1 MSKSV
6 TDSADHD
13 IHAPAEDRSIHTKAS
28 EARDKLN
35 AVLADLRVKAQQTE
49 QAIRKNLVHAEQ
61 SVREGVAHTE
71 TRIKENPFAAV
82 GIAAGIGFV
91 IGLLVNRNR

>member
-1 MSKSV
+1 MSKTV
-6 TDSADHD
+6 TDGADHD
-13 IHAPAEDRSIHTKAS
+13 ISASAEDSATHSRAS

-35 AVLADLRVKAQQTE
+35 VVLGDLRVKAQQTE
-49 QAIRKNLVHAEQ
+49 KAIRKNLAQAET

-71 TRIKENPFAAV
+71 TRIKDNPFAAV

>member
-1 MSKSV
+1 MSKTVSGS
-6 TDSADHD
+6 TDHD
-13 IHAPAEDRSIHTKAS
+13 INASAGEGTTFNRAS

-35 AVLADLRVKAQQTE
+35 AVLGDLRVKAQQTE
-49 QAIRKNLVHAEQ
+49 KAIRKNLAQAET

-71 TRIKENPFAAV
+71 TRIKDNPFAAV